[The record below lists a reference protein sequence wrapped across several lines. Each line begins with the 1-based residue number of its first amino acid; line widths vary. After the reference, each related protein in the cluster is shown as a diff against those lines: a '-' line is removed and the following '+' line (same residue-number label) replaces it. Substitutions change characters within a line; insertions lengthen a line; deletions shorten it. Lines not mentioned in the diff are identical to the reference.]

1 MADPSTSAQPGIAQ
15 LQARRQQSGR
25 TVPPSKHSPRTSVVA
40 LAPAPSQSEADVE
53 QKAPPEASQPAPAL
67 SPAPAGAP
75 QPSTAPEGTSGTV
88 TEALVRATIHFG
100 AAQDRFLNTVAHAG
114 RMNTPKVDASR
125 SAVTRLAIER
135 LEREMTAEQI
145 VAELAKRAATT
156 TRPGRKRL

>member
-1 MADPSTSAQPGIAQ
+1 MPDPSTSAQPGIAQ

-25 TVPPSKHSPRTSVVA
+25 AVPPPKHSPRASLVA
-40 LAPAPSQSEADVE
+40 LARPTEPEVDLRGTSPV
-53 QKAPPEASQPAPAL
+53 KAPQGPPAVPAAPKSEPSSGRASGVA
-67 SPAPAGAP
+67 
-75 QPSTAPEGTSGTV
+75 

-100 AAQDRFLNTVAHAG
+100 AGQDRFLNTVAHAG

-135 LEREMTAEQI
+135 LEQQMPTEQI
-145 VAELAKRAATT
+145 VAELASRASAT

>member
-1 MADPSTSAQPGIAQ
+1 MLDPSTPVQPGIAQ

-25 TVPPSKHSPRTSVVA
+25 TVPPPKHSPRASVAALERPSTEPEVSLRGTS
-40 LAPAPSQSEADVE
+40 PPEAF
-53 QKAPPEASQPAPAL
+53 KAPPAVP
-67 SPAPAGAP
+67 SPAVVAKSEPSPARA
-75 QPSTAPEGTSGTV
+75 SEVA

-100 AAQDRFLNTVAHAG
+100 AGQDRFLNTVAHAG

-135 LEREMTAEQI
+135 LEQQMPTEQI
-145 VAELAKRAATT
+145 VAELASRASAT